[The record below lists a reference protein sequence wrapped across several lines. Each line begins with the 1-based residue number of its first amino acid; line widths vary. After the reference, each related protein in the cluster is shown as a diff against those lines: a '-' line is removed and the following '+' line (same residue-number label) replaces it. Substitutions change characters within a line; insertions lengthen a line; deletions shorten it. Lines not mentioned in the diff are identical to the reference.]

1 MGSHWSGEPASVL
14 KMVRGT
20 PWKLGLQ
27 ERASRTG
34 LAVAKVKRAIK
45 EATSLAENIFGAG
58 ENEMNVGGLYVKM
71 GWLIY

>member
-1 MGSHWSGEPASVL
+1 M

-45 EATSLAENIFGAG
+45 EATSLAENIFGALAG
-58 ENEMNVGGLYVKM
+58 ENEMNDGGLYVKM

>member
-1 MGSHWSGEPASVL
+1 MGSYWNEEPTSVL

-27 ERASRTG
+27 DRASRTG
-34 LAVAKVKRAIK
+34 LAVAKVNRAIV

-58 ENEMNVGGLYVKM
+58 EMNIGECVKM
-71 GWLIY
+71 GWVIY